1 LRMWRDSIIVS
12 FLVSTCTA
20 ALLTCAS
27 TSRDEEEINMRKL
40 VPEEIHGWKVQG
52 EIETYDRETIF
63 DYIDGAGEIYLMYD
77 FRRVVVFHLTRASQP
92 QITIEVF
99 DMGSSG
105 DAFGIFSHAREGEE
119 EGIGQGSEYRGGVL
133 CFWKGKFF
141 VCVFSEG
148 ETPEAEKAVAELA
161 ARIAEKITITGARP
175 ELIDHLPD
183 QGLVENS
190 VRYFHKHTSLN
201 YHYFVASEN
210 ILKLGMHTQAVMARY
225 EPASS
230 YLLCVSYPDQ
240 EQAGEAFGSFVSSYI
255 PEAAE
260 SGAAL
265 MDDGKWTAVKQQ
277 GPFVIVVFDA
287 PTKAEAQNLIKI
299 AQGRLPESI
308 SE

>member
-1 LRMWRDSIIVS
+1 MWRDSIIVT
-12 FLVSTCTA
+12 FLVSTCA
-20 ALLTCAS
+20 VALLTCAS
-27 TSRDEEEINMRKL
+27 TSRDEGEMNML
-40 VPEEIHGWKVQG
+40 EFVPDGIYGWKVQDKV
-52 EIETYDRETIF
+52 ETYDRETIF

-105 DAFGIFSHAREGEE
+105 DAFGVFSHAREGEE

-133 CFWKGKFF
+133 CFWKGEFF

-161 ARIAEKITITGARP
+161 ARIAEKITVTGARP
-175 ELIDHLPD
+175 KLIDYLPD
-183 QGLVENS
+183 QSLAENS

-210 ILKLGMHTQAVMARY
+210 VLKLGMHTQAVLARY
-225 EPASS
+225 EPTSS

-240 EQAGEAFGSFVSSYI
+240 GQAGEAFGSFVSSYI

-260 SGAAL
+260 SGAAR

-277 GPFVIVVFDA
+277 GPFVVVVFDA
-287 PTKAEAQNLIKI
+287 PTKADAQNLIKI
-299 AQGRLPESI
+299 TRSRLPQSI
-308 SE
+308 SK

>member
-1 LRMWRDSIIVS
+1 MRMWRDSIIFS
-12 FLVSTCTA
+12 FLVLTCAA

-27 TSRDEEEINMRKL
+27 TSRDEEETNMREL
-40 VPEEIHGWKVQG
+40 VPEKIHGWKVRE

-77 FRRVVVFHLTRASQP
+77 FRRVAVFHLMRASQP
-92 QITIEVF
+92 EITVEVF

-161 ARIAEKITITGARP
+161 ARIAEKITISGARP
-175 ELIDHLPD
+175 KLIDYLPN

-210 ILKLGMHTQAVMARY
+210 VLKLGMQTQAVLARY
-225 EPASS
+225 EPGQS
-230 YLLCVSYPDQ
+230 YLLCVRYPDQ
-240 EQAGEAFGSFVSSYI
+240 EQAGEGFGSFVSSYI

-260 SGAAL
+260 SGVAR
-265 MDDGKWTAVKQQ
+265 MDDGKWTAVAQQ
-277 GPFVIVVFDA
+277 GPFVVVVFDA
-287 PTKAEAQNLIKI
+287 PTKADAQNLIRI
-299 AQGRLPESI
+299 AHSTLPR
-308 SE
+308 